1 MNRKRNVDIKEI
13 YNRVIVGEHSSKIA
27 KSLGVSRVYVSRA
40 IARFES
46 GGYIRCINRKGK
58 PKVYEATKKIFN
70 RSTLVPLSPVML
82 TRSCGR
88 HEIVKI
94 QKSSFRFNIIIKPLE
109 AKWDKEYTWSNNK
122 SVQVQQYTH
131 PFEHGSV
138 MFRRFLS
145 KNDDFLMIILPQM
158 MLPENEM
165 DNSEAILTEMATMA
179 GAWIQKRFKMGLG
192 LPEPVQKPHYA
203 VAPREPELVKA
214 FKKGSYKVGEMMG
227 DSSPPDKLSEV
238 ESTNPRDITNYLHSI
253 AKIKTLEDELQE
265 MRQMQKQLIDTVSQM
280 AKAQKEF
287 CELMGT
293 GKEKDL
299 KREQEGIDRGIM

>member
-1 MNRKRNVDIKEI
+1 
-13 YNRVIVGEHSSKIA
+13 
-27 KSLGVSRVYVSRA
+27 
-40 IARFES
+40 
-46 GGYIRCINRKGK
+46 
-58 PKVYEATKKIFN
+58 
-70 RSTLVPLSPVML
+70 
-82 TRSCGR
+82 
-88 HEIVKI
+88 
-94 QKSSFRFNIIIKPLE
+94 
-109 AKWDKEYTWSNNK
+109 
-122 SVQVQQYTH
+122 
-131 PFEHGSV
+131 
-138 MFRRFLS
+138 
-145 KNDDFLMIILPQM
+145 
-158 MLPENEM
+158 
-165 DNSEAILTEMATMA
+165 
-179 GAWIQKRFKMGLG
+179 MGLG

-287 CELMGT
+287 FELMGT